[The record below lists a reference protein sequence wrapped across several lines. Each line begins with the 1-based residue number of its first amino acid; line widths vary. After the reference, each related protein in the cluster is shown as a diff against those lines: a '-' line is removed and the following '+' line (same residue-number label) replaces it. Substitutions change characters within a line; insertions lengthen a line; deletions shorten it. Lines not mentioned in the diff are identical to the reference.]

1 MTYTAHPRSLK
12 PPTPAFLL
20 VSPCRLQVNMK
31 GPTAVAT
38 HAAGGCR
45 EEKTCTER
53 EVEREAEIEGRGI
66 DFHLQQLQF
75 KASLQFRGSAGPGM
89 SPSRARLPVC
99 GQDFPCGP
107 RDSQAAPKENNYSD
121 RREMCTRSQTC
132 CIGKRESGRGLFRP
146 LLFH

>member
-1 MTYTAHPRSLK
+1 
-12 PPTPAFLL
+12 
-20 VSPCRLQVNMK
+20 MK

-45 EEKTCTER
+45 EGKTGMDR

-121 RREMCTRSQTC
+121 RDVCEVTDMLRRKEEKMEAVKLLPTTIYPDHC
-132 CIGKRESGRGLFRP
+132 CLFSSAQDTQ
-146 LLFH
+146 LCQKEIWA